1 MYIHQIPF
9 AMFSFHF
16 ESEDTEALVSFL
28 SFLKKKR

>member
-16 ESEDTEALVSFL
+16 ASEDTEALVCFCP
-28 SFLKKKR
+28 F